1 MAEEKQFENKVK
13 KYLKSK
19 NIWHVKYFANS
30 FTPVGIPD
38 VLSVV
43 NGRFLAIELKAERG
57 KTSPLQD
64 YNISEIQRCGGIAIV
79 LKPSGFEDFKKL
91 VEELLNDNTI

>member
-1 MAEEKQFENKVK
+1 MAEEKSFENRIKR
-13 KYLKSK
+13 YLKSK
-19 NIWHVKYFANS
+19 GIWHVKYFANS

-38 VLSVV
+38 LIAVV
-43 NGRFLAIELKAERG
+43 NSRFVAIEVKAEKG

-79 LKPSGFEDFKKL
+79 LRPSGFEEFKKTI
-91 VEELLNDNTI
+91 EELLK

>member
-1 MAEEKQFENKVK
+1 MAEEKQFENKLK

-19 NIWHVKYFANS
+19 GIWHVKYFANS

-38 VLSVV
+38 VLAVV
-43 NGRFLAIELKAERG
+43 NGKFVAIELKAEKG

-64 YNISEIQRCGGIAIV
+64 YNIKEIQRCGGIAIV
-79 LKPSGFEDFKKL
+79 LRPSGFDEFKKL
-91 VEELLNDNTI
+91 IEELLK